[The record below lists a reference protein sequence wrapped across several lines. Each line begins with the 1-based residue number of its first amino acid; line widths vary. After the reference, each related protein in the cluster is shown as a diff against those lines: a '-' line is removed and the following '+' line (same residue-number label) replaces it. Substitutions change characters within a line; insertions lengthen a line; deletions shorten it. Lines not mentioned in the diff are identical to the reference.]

1 MSLRYLPEHAENAL
15 LALELADKEIAH
27 LRYSHRT
34 LFAQAIDMEWV
45 QLLVQ
50 REDLAEKVEAF
61 VSRFGRLQDHIG
73 DKLLPRFS
81 ALLDVLSFA
90 EKMEWI
96 HSSED
101 FIGARRLRNLLV
113 HEYMSS
119 PLLFLEA
126 LLAARDATEMLF
138 GVVEAVGSQA
148 KSVGLI
154 QG

>member
-15 LALELADKEIAH
+15 LALALADKEVAH

-34 LFAQAIDMEWV
+34 LFAQVIDMKWV
-45 QLLVQ
+45 QLLAQ

-81 ALLDVLSFA
+81 ALLGESPKTLLDVLSFA

-96 HSSED
+96 NSSED

-113 HEYMSS
+113 HEYMSN
-119 PLLFLEA
+119 PQLFLEA

-138 GVVEAVGSQA
+138 GVVQAV
-148 KSVGLI
+148 KV
-154 QG
+154 